1 MSRTIMLIPTG
12 TSTGLTSVSLGVI
25 RAMERKGV
33 RLSVFKPIA
42 QPRSGADHPDQ
53 TTTIIRKNS
62 SIPAAD
68 PLTISHVESLL
79 STNQQDVLMEEIIAR
94 FHENTRDAEV
104 VLLEGLVP
112 TRKHQF
118 ASALNYEIAKTLN
131 AEIVFVMSLGNDSPA
146 ELMERIKLTQ
156 SSFGGSKNKNITGV
170 IINKLNAPVD
180 DQGRTRPDLSEIFDD
195 STKASVANVDPKV
208 LFANS
213 PLPVLGCV
221 PWSFDLIATRAID
234 MCRHLNARVINEGDI
249 ATRRVRSVT
258 FCARSLQ
265 HMLEHFRPGSL
276 LVTSADRPDVLVA
289 ACLAAMNG
297 LEIGAVL
304 LTGGYEID
312 ERIRKLCERAF
323 QTGLPVF
330 MVETNTWQTSLSLQ
344 SFNLEVPADDTQRV
358 EKIQEYVASFINPG
372 WIESLTAESE
382 RSRRLSPPAF
392 RYQLTELARKAGKRI
407 VLPEG
412 DEPRTVKAAAIC
424 AERGIAT
431 CVLLGNPQEIQRV
444 AAAQGVTL
452 GKGVEIIDPH
462 VARDNYVARM
472 VELRK
477 GKGLTEV
484 VAREQLEDNVVLGTM
499 MLEGAEVDGL
509 VSGAVHTTA
518 NTIRPP
524 LQLIKTAPN
533 SSLVSSV
540 FFMLLPE
547 QVLVYGDCAINPDP
561 NPEQLAEIAIQSAD
575 SATAFGIEPRV
586 AMISYSTG
594 NSGAGSDVEKVREA
608 TRLAQE
614 KRPDLIIDGP
624 LQYDAAIMADVA
636 QSKAPNSPVAGRA
649 TVFIFPD
656 LNTGN
661 TTYKAVQRS
670 ADLISIGPML
680 QGMRKPVNDLSRG
693 ALVDD
698 IVYTIALTAI
708 QAQQAEDQHD

>member
-1 MSRTIMLIPTG
+1 MSRTIMLIPTS
-12 TSTGLTSVSLGVI
+12 TSVGLTSVSLGVI
-25 RAMERKGV
+25 RSMEQKGV
-33 RLSVFKPIA
+33 SLSVFKPIA
-42 QPRSGADHPDQ
+42 QSRCCGAQDQ
-53 TTTIIRKNS
+53 TTTIIRSHS
-62 SIPAAD
+62 SIKTAE
-68 PLTISHVESLL
+68 PLDMAHVESLL
-79 STNQQDVLMEEIIAR
+79 TTNQKDVLMEKIVALY
-94 FHENTRDAEV
+94 HENTKDAEV
-104 VLLEGLVP
+104 ILIEGLVP
-112 TRKHQF
+112 TRKHSF
-118 ASALNYEIAKTLN
+118 AQSLNYEIAKTLN
-131 AEIVFVMSLGNDSPA
+131 AEIVFVLALGNDSPEQLKERVELARA
-146 ELMERIKLTQ
+146 E
-156 SSFGGSKNKNITGV
+156 FGGSKNQNITGV

-180 DQGRTRPDLSEIFDD
+180 DQGRTRPDLSEIFDE
-195 STKASVANVDPKV
+195 SSKATVANIDPNT
-208 LFANS
+208 LFKNS
-213 PLPVLGCV
+213 PLPILGCI

-234 MCRHLNARVINEGDI
+234 MARHLNARIINEGAI
-249 ATRRVRSVT
+249 KTRRVKSVT
-258 FCARSLQ
+258 FCARSIP

-276 LVTSADRPDVLVA
+276 LVTSADRPDVLVS

-297 LEIGAVL
+297 VEIGAIL
-304 LTGGYEID
+304 LTGGYAID
-312 ERIRKLCERAF
+312 EPIKQLCERAF
-323 QTGLPVF
+323 NTGLPVF
-330 MVETNTWQTSLSLQ
+330 MVDTNTWQTSLSLQ
-344 SFNLEVPADDTQRV
+344 SFSLEVPADDHERI
-358 EKIQEYVASFINPG
+358 EKLQNYVAHHINKE
-372 WIESLTAESE
+372 WIDSLTANSE
-382 RSRRLSPPAF
+382 RPHRLSPPAF

-412 DEPRTVKAAAIC
+412 DEPRTVKAASIC
-424 AERGIAT
+424 ADRGIAQ
-431 CVLLGNPQEIQRV
+431 CVLLGDPEEIRRV
-444 AAAQGVTL
+444 AAAQGVEL
-452 GKGVEIIDPH
+452 GAGIEIVDP
-462 VARDNYVARM
+462 VAVRERYVPRL

-477 GKGLTEV
+477 SKGMTEV
-484 VAREQLEDNVVLGTM
+484 VAREQLEDNVVLGTL
-499 MLEGAEVDGL
+499 MLEQGEVDGL

-524 LQLIKTAPN
+524 LQLIKTAPG

-561 NPEQLAEIAIQSAD
+561 TAEQLSEIAIQSAD
-575 SATAFGIEPRV
+575 SAKAFGIEPRV

-636 QSKAPNSPVAGRA
+636 KSKAPNSPVAGQA

-670 ADLISIGPML
+670 ADLVSIGPML

-698 IVYTIALTAI
+698 IVYTVALTAI
-708 QAQQAEDQHD
+708 QSAQGEA

>member
-1 MSRTIMLIPTG
+1 MLIPTG
-12 TSTGLTSVSLGVI
+12 TSVGLTSVSLGVI

-42 QPRSGADHPDQ
+42 QPRTGGDTPDQ

-62 SIPAAD
+62 SIPAAE
-68 PLTISHVESLL
+68 PLQMSRVESLL
-79 STNQQDVLMEEIIAR
+79 GSNQQDVLMEEIISRYHA
-94 FHENTRDAEV
+94 NTQNAEV
-104 VLLEGLVP
+104 VLVEGLVP

-118 ASALNYEIAKTLN
+118 ANALNYEIAKTLN
-131 AEIVFVMSLGNDSPA
+131 AEIVFVMALGNDSPA
-146 ELMERIKLTQ
+146 QLKERIELTQ
-156 SSFGGSKNKNITGV
+156 SSFGGQKNKNITGV

-195 STKASVANVDPKV
+195 SSKASIANIDPKQ
-208 LFANS
+208 LFSDS

-234 MCRHLNARVINEGDI
+234 MCRHLDARIINEGEI
-249 ATRRVRSVT
+249 QTRRVKSVT
-258 FCARSLQ
+258 FCARSIP

-289 ACLAAMNG
+289 ACLAAMSG
-297 LEIGAVL
+297 IEIGASL
-304 LTGGYEID
+304 LTGNYEID
-312 ERIRKLCERAF
+312 DRIARLCDRAF

-330 MVETNTWQTSLSLQ
+330 MVKTNTWQTSLSLQ
-344 SFNLEVPADDTQRV
+344 SFNLEVPADDTQRI
-358 EKIQEYVASFINPG
+358 EKVQEYVASYINAD
-372 WIESLTAESE
+372 WIESLTATSE

-392 RYQLTELARKAGKRI
+392 RYQLTELARKAGKRV

-431 CVLLGNPQEIQRV
+431 CVLLGNPDEIQRV
-444 AAAQGVTL
+444 AAAQGVEL
-452 GKGVEIIDPH
+452 GKGVEIVDPEQ
-462 VARDNYVARM
+462 VRESYVARL

-477 GKGLTEV
+477 SKGMTEV
-484 VAREQLEDNVVLGTM
+484 VAQEQLEDNVVLGTM
-499 MLEGAEVDGL
+499 MLESGEVDGL

-561 NPEQLAEIAIQSAD
+561 TAEQLAEIAIQSAD
-575 SATAFGIEPRV
+575 SAKAFGIDPRV

-594 NSGAGSDVEKVREA
+594 TSGAGSDVEKVREA
-608 TRLAQE
+608 TRIAQE
-614 KRPDLIIDGP
+614 KRPDLVIDGP
-624 LQYDAAIMADVA
+624 LQYDAAIMEDVA
-636 QSKAPNSPVAGRA
+636 KSKAPDSQVAGRA

-708 QAQQAEDQHD
+708 QSQQAEQG

>member
-12 TSTGLTSVSLGVI
+12 TSVGLTSVSLGVI
-25 RAMERKGV
+25 RAMEQKGV
-33 RLSVFKPIA
+33 SLSVFKPIA
-42 QPRSGADHPDQ
+42 QPRNGGENTPDQ
-53 TTTIIRKNS
+53 TTSIVRASS
-62 SIPAAD
+62 SIPAAK
-68 PLTISHVESLL
+68 PLKMSYVESLL
-79 STNQQDVLMEEIIAR
+79 SNNQQDVLMEQIIANY
-94 FHENTRDAEV
+94 HTNSKDAEV
-104 VLLEGLVP
+104 ILVEGLVP

-118 ASALNYEIAKTLN
+118 AQALNYEIAKTLN
-131 AEIVFVMSLGNDSPA
+131 AEIVFVMSLGNDSP
-146 ELMERIKLTQ
+146 EQLKERIELAR
-156 SSFGGSKNKNITGV
+156 SSFGGSKNTNINGV

-180 DQGRTRPDLSEIFDD
+180 EQGRTRPDLSEIFDD
-195 STKASVANVDPKV
+195 SSKASVANIDPKL

-213 PLPVLGCV
+213 PLPVLGCI

-234 MCRHLNARVINEGDI
+234 MARHLNATIINEGDI
-249 ATRRVRSVT
+249 QTRRVKSVT
-258 FCARSLQ
+258 FCARSIP

-297 LEIGAVL
+297 VEIGAIL
-304 LTGGYEID
+304 LTGGYEMD
-312 ERIRKLCERAF
+312 PRISKLCERAF
-323 QTGLPVF
+323 ATGLPMF
-330 MVETNTWQTSLSLQ
+330 MVNTNTWQTSLSLQ
-344 SFNLEVPADDTQRV
+344 SFNLEVPIDDTQRIENV
-358 EKIQEYVASFINPG
+358 QEYVASHIDAD
-372 WIESLTAESE
+372 WVESLTATSE

-392 RYQLTELARKAGKRI
+392 RYQLTELARKAGKRV

-412 DEPRTVKAAAIC
+412 DEPRTVKAASIC

-431 CVLLGNPQEIQRV
+431 CVLLGNPEDILRV
-444 AAAQGVTL
+444 AEAQGVVL
-452 GKGVEIIDPH
+452 GEGIEIVDPE
-462 VARDNYVARM
+462 VVRESYVARL

-477 GKGLTEV
+477 NKGMTEA
-484 VAREQLEDNVVLGTM
+484 VAREQLEDNVMLGTL
-499 MLEGAEVDGL
+499 MLEQDEVDGL

-524 LQLIKTAPN
+524 LQLIKTAPG

-547 QVLVYGDCAINPDP
+547 QVYVYGDCAINPTP
-561 NPEQLAEIAIQSAD
+561 TAEQLAEIAIQSAD
-575 SATAFGIEPRV
+575 SAAAFGIDPRV
-586 AMISYSTG
+586 AMLSYSTG
-594 NSGAGSDVEKVREA
+594 TSGAGSDVEKVREA
-608 TRLAQE
+608 TRIAQE
-614 KRPDLIIDGP
+614 KRPDLVIDGP
-624 LQYDAAIMADVA
+624 LQYDAAVMADVA
-636 QSKAPNSPVAGRA
+636 KSKAPNSPVAGRA

-698 IVYTIALTAI
+698 IVYTIALTGI
-708 QAQQAEDQHD
+708 QAAQQQK

>member
-1 MSRTIMLIPTG
+1 MSRTIMLIPTS
-12 TSTGLTSVSLGVI
+12 TSVGLTSVSLGVI
-25 RAMERKGV
+25 RSMEQKGV

-42 QPRSGADHPDQ
+42 QPRTDSDAPDQ
-53 TTTIIRKNS
+53 TTTIIRANS
-62 SIPAAD
+62 AIPAAE
-68 PLTISHVESLL
+68 PLRMSHVEALL
-79 STNQQDVLMEEIIAR
+79 SSNQQDVLMEEIVAR
-94 FHENTRDAEV
+94 YHENTKDAEV
-104 VLLEGLVP
+104 VLVEGLVP

-118 ASALNYEIAKTLN
+118 ANALNYEIAKTLN
-131 AEIVFVMSLGNDSPA
+131 AEIVFVMAMGNDSVDQVK
-146 ELMERIKLTQ
+146 ERIELAR
-156 SSFGGSKNKNITGV
+156 SSFGGSKNQNIAGV

-180 DQGRTRPDLSEIFDD
+180 EQGRTRPDLSEIFDD
-195 STKASVANVDPKV
+195 SSKVRVATLDAAQVV
-208 LFANS
+208 ANS
-213 PLPVLGCV
+213 PLPVLGCI
-221 PWSFDLIATRAID
+221 PWSFELIATRAID
-234 MCRHLNARVINEGDI
+234 MANHLKARVINAGDI
-249 ATRRVRSVT
+249 QTRRIKSVT
-258 FCARSLQ
+258 FCARSIP

-276 LVTSADRPDVLVA
+276 LVTSADRPDVLIA

-297 LEIGAVL
+297 VEIGALL
-304 LTGGYEID
+304 LTGGYEVD
-312 ERIRKLCERAF
+312 ARVNKLCERAF

-330 MVETNTWQTSLSLQ
+330 MVDTNTWQTSLSLQ
-344 SFNLEVPADDTQRV
+344 SFNLEVPADDHQRV
-358 EKIQEYVASFINPG
+358 EKLQDFVASHIDAQ
-372 WIESLTAESE
+372 WIESLSATSE

-392 RYQLTELARKAGKRI
+392 RYELTELARKAGKRI

-424 AERGIAT
+424 AERGIAQ
-431 CVLLGNPQEIQRV
+431 CVLLGNPDEIQRV

-452 GKGVEIIDPH
+452 GKGIEIVDP
-462 VARDNYVARM
+462 VAVREKYVPRL

-477 GKGLTEV
+477 NKGMTEV
-484 VAREQLEDNVVLGTM
+484 VAREQLEDNVVLGTL
-499 MLEGAEVDGL
+499 MLEQNEVDGL

-524 LQLIKTAPN
+524 LQLIKTAPG

-561 NPEQLAEIAIQSAD
+561 TAEQLAEIAIQSAD
-575 SATAFGIEPRV
+575 SATAFGIDPRV

-614 KRPDLIIDGP
+614 KRPDLVIDGP

-636 QSKAPNSPVAGRA
+636 KSKAPNSPVAGKA

-670 ADLISIGPML
+670 ADLVSIGPML

-698 IVYTIALTAI
+698 IVYTVALTAI
-708 QAQQAEDQHD
+708 QSSQQ